1 VSAVEPG
8 RMKTPNE
15 NRPVLE
21 KKPMQLSKL
30 LEKWDLT
37 SLKIK
42 TPFLEMDWEPK
53 DEDKNAAWALYVE
66 LITRASTQ
74 RLEPDEGD
82 EAAALK
88 SVYDLFPLT
97 RSTIKRNGRH
107 CINFTRIA
115 VVVLNQKVRP
125 FTAKWHPRVIVEG
138 LSAEERVAFR
148 SELRDLQTDL
158 RNYTR
163 LLADMAA
170 VEDLTDLEDV

>member
-1 VSAVEPG
+1 
-8 RMKTPNE
+8 
-15 NRPVLE
+15 
-21 KKPMQLSKL
+21 MQLRKL

-42 TPFLEMDWEPK
+42 TPFLEMEWEPR
-53 DEDKNAAWALYVE
+53 DEDKNAAWDLYVE
-66 LITRASTQ
+66 LITRVATQ

-88 SVYDLFPLT
+88 SVHDLFHLT

-115 VVVLNQKVRP
+115 VVVLNQKARP
-125 FTAKWHPRVIVEG
+125 FTAKWHPRVLAGE
-138 LSAEERVAFR
+138 LSAEERNAFR
-148 SELRDLQTDL
+148 AELQHLQTDL
-158 RNYTR
+158 RNYTH

-170 VEDLTDLEDV
+170 VEDLTDLEDI